1 MQVTPGMTA
10 MVGAVHVTEAS
21 VLIETLS
28 LSQAFSFL
36 IMRHA
41 TADPRELMIEDADR
55 CLIEKGRQQAIRA
68 GQFLLRHAL
77 WPDHIFSSPY
87 PRALQTAQ
95 LVAKQHELAP
105 KIDEIEALAPE
116 GGWTAAN
123 LLQKASAYSL
133 SLWVGHEPDLS
144 LLLAELLRVGEWHM
158 PLKKASLTMLS
169 FVPATEHTSARVLLD
184 WHIPIRLMPKVPER
198 DER

>member
-1 MQVTPGMTA
+1 MQVTPGMTTT
-10 MVGAVHVTEAS
+10 VGAAHVIGPPVLTET
-21 VLIETLS
+21 VS
-28 LSQAFSFL
+28 LLQPFSLL

-95 LVAKQHELAP
+95 LVARQHELAP

-123 LLQKASAYSL
+123 LLQKASSYSL

-144 LLLAELLRVGEWHM
+144 QLLAELFGVPEWHV

-169 FVPATEHTSARVLLD
+169 FVPASEQSPARLLLD
-184 WHIPIRLMPKVPER
+184 WHIPVRLMPKVPER
-198 DER
+198 D

>member
-1 MQVTPGMTA
+1 MKMQVTPGMTA
-10 MVGAVHVTEAS
+10 TVGAVHVTAAP

-68 GQFLLRHAL
+68 GQFLRRHAF
-77 WPDHIFSSPY
+77 WPEHIFSSPY

-95 LVAKQHELAP
+95 LVARQHELAP
-105 KIDEIEALAPE
+105 IIHDVETLAPE
-116 GGWTAAN
+116 GGFTATE
-123 LLQKASAYSL
+123 LLHKASAHSL

-144 LLLAELLRVGEWHM
+144 QLLAELCGIREWPM

-169 FVPATEHTSARVLLD
+169 FVPASEHTPARVLLD
-184 WHIPIRLMPKVPER
+184 WHIPARLMPKVPE
-198 DER
+198 